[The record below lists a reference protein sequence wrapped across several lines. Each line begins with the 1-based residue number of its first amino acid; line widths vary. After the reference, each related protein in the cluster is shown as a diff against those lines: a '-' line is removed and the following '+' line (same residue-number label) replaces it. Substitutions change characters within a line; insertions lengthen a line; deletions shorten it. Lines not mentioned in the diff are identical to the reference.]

1 MTCLSNVN
9 ITLQRKVK
17 EQYLGILKM
26 QAILSSALI
35 RGDILAKYYAENL
48 AKMLTEFDK
57 YRDMQVV
64 GLFDNLSYSD
74 FMDKLN
80 DFRLKVPD
88 SVFASFLITLE
99 GKSLSVQE
107 ESICMQ
113 YRVTHLVARFRMREL
128 QSVGDKALKLTP
140 YLTADELNNN
150 YSNTSF

>member
-9 ITLQRKVK
+9 ITLQRKIK

-26 QAILSSALI
+26 QAILSSALT

-74 FMDKLN
+74 FMGKLN

-88 SVFASFLITLE
+88 SVFASFLLTLE

-113 YRVTHLVARFRMREL
+113 YHVTHLVARFRMREL
-128 QSVGDKALKLTP
+128 QAVGDKALGLP
-140 YLTADELNNN
+140 LYLTADEPNNN